1 MYIYLSMVLWLP
13 CFMIHSLYTYS
24 WTILHFLRNLN
35 VLTCRGPV
43 FLGVFK
49 VPKLA
54 NLSTEIFKF
63 HARNLDTKTMN
74 LSLRSLMVAQHGP
87 HGILPTR
94 PGLSTVTSRSS
105 QLKRLPAKLPTNSG
119 APPGLRGDQLTA
131 GTSGLFSG
139 DNTTTRYCY
148 F

>member
-13 CFMIHSLYTYS
+13 CLMIDSLYTYS
-24 WTILHFLRNLN
+24 WNILNFLRNLN
-35 VLTCRGPV
+35 VLTWPV

-54 NLSTEIFKF
+54 HLSTEIVKF
-63 HARNLDTKTMN
+63 YARNLDTKTLN

-87 HGILPTR
+87 HGILLTR

-105 QLKRLPAKLPTNSG
+105 QLKRLPAKLPTNGG
-119 APPGLRGDQLTA
+119 APPGHRGDQLTA